1 MKKFYLIVCFGLS
14 YLALFAQR
22 AEVADLGKVRSLKS
36 VSLKSSV
43 LSLKTGIGAE
53 AKTYESSVST
63 VVWDNGPLVNSPGTG
78 YGGADESVV
87 QSSLGMIYLG
97 FGFQEFYSNSVADD
111 FTLSRNEIIDSIVVF
126 GYQTGSSTASTITE
140 VYLRI
145 YDGDPRT
152 GGNIIWGDFVTNR
165 LVSSKW
171 SGIYRVMD
179 YDSGNNQRPIM
190 ECICDVDAYLSAGTY
205 WLEIQMNGP
214 LASGPWCPTVSING
228 ETTTGNG
235 IQNAGG
241 WGEIWDVGQQGVPF
255 VLLSSH
261 SLEVTLFP
269 NGKYALTQ
277 EDKEILSG
285 DPEKYQSIE
294 VSPRS
299 FDCNSVG
306 EPVPVTISVVDTSGV
321 PSTFSGYVLVYD
333 ETAPEAKC
341 KDITVTLDDSGEA
354 SIFGGQ
360 IDDGSYDA
368 CGIKNRVL
376 DKYNFYCADLGKD
389 TITLTVGD
397 ASGNLSSC
405 TSEVTVL
412 TVNKM
417 PALNSIADVT
427 VDEDSAVTVDLTGIS
442 YGDDCEAQDLV
453 VSVTV
458 SDSAMID
465 TMGVDYTSG
474 DPEGTLSIS
483 PAADMSGSTV
493 VTVTVEDE
501 EGASVSQNFTLTI
514 NPVNDAPFLVIPIPD
529 QTIYASYELNIPVS
543 SVLGVIFDDVDDDE
557 LEMSVM
563 VEGTDTLP
571 SWATMSADILVC
583 EPMIADTGC
592 VNIVV
597 MATDSSGAS
606 ASDTFEVCVA
616 GYPTAIG
623 ELEAAG
629 PEIQMYP
636 NPTNG
641 QVNLEMSSGIHAVDI
656 AVVDIAGRVVLQK
669 QYSASERIVFDMSG
683 KVAGMYFVNMK
694 IDGERVVK
702 KLIVDNR

>member
-1 MKKFYLIVCFGLS
+1 MKKFYLLLSGLFFGYLIQAQTPNGLKGADVNISTVTTYSDLHSLVEANGQKEIKLTSGLKSASSAVEIVDPELMECSDNSAFSNPPVLFDNGYTSDLKTPYKVYQTFDNLS
-14 YLALFAQR
+14 GITN
-22 AEVADLGKVRSLKS
+22 EVAFWVAFSTYTQPSPTFEFIIEVFEAGPLPVSRLSSDTVEVSLEYTGFAVVGHDIFKCNASITPIANADGWISIYGSLKNS
-36 VSLKSSV
+36 ASSYWINAP
-43 LSLKTGIGAE
+43 SGQGQSYQE
-53 AKTYESSVST
+53 
-63 VVWDNGPLVNSPGTG
+63 G
-78 YGGADESVV
+78 YGYREPVAVCLGA
-87 QSSLGMIYLG
+87 
-97 FGFQEFYSNSVADD
+97 
-111 FTLSRNEIIDSIVVF
+111 
-126 GYQTGSSTASTITE
+126 
-140 VYLRI
+140 
-145 YDGDPRT
+145 
-152 GGNIIWGDFVTNR
+152 
-165 LVSSKW
+165 
-171 SGIYRVMD
+171 GIL
-179 YDSGNNQRPIM
+179 P
-190 ECICDVDAYLSAGTY
+190 
-205 WLEIQMNGP
+205 
-214 LASGPWCPTVSING
+214 
-228 ETTTGNG
+228 
-235 IQNAGG
+235 
-241 WGEIWDVGQQGVPF
+241 
-255 VLLSSH
+255 
-261 SLEVTLFP
+261 LEVTLFP

-306 EPVPVTISVVDTSGV
+306 ESVPVTISVVDTSGV

-412 TVNKM
+412 SVNKM
-417 PALNSIADVT
+417 PALNPIADVT

-474 DPEGTLSIS
+474 DPEGTLNIS

-623 ELEAAG
+623 DLEVAG